1 MKKFNLENID
11 KKHPFKV
18 PDAYFDGLGERIHQ
32 RISNNSLGDSAENN
46 LESNLLKNI
55 DKKMPFGTPE
65 GYFEDFS
72 ARLDERI
79 KLQNNHQTSKQEIK
93 IYTPKP
99 FYAKWSVYAKKM
111 AIAAAV
117 VLVGGFAYVIYDNN
131 QQDNQQNNIENFLA
145 FNDVPKDISN
155 NEIVEYFKEHHTDN
169 NENYVL
175 EHITETHI
183 TETHLEELGSTKE
196 ISKDI
201 LKEIPK
207 ESSQENTKE
216 KSSENKDKN
225 KILNDLPKEEL
236 QEMLNNG
243 ELEEEEVLD
252 QNNNNK

>member
-46 LESNLLKNI
+46 LESGLLKDF

-65 GYFEDFS
+65 RYFEDFS
-72 ARLDERI
+72 VRLDERI
-79 KLQNNHQTSKQEIK
+79 KLKNNQQDSQQDSQQEIK
-93 IYTPKP
+93 IYAPKP
-99 FYAKWSVYAKKM
+99 FYAKFRTYAKSL

-117 VLVGGFAYVIYDNN
+117 VLLGGFVYVIYDNN
-131 QQDNQQNNIENFLA
+131 QQDNQQNNIENLLA
-145 FNDVPKDISN
+145 FNDIPKDISN

-183 TETHLEELGSTKE
+183 TETHLEELGSSQE

-201 LKEIPK
+201 LKESPKEIPK
-207 ESSQENTKE
+207 ESSQENQG
-216 KSSENKDKN
+216 KN
-225 KILNDLPKEEL
+225 QIINDLPKEEL

-243 ELEEEEVLD
+243 ELEEEILD
-252 QNNNNK
+252 

>member
-1 MKKFNLENID
+1 MEKFNLENIE

-18 PDAYFDGLGERIHQ
+18 PDVYFEGLTERIHQ
-32 RISNNSLGDSAENN
+32 RILNDSLGDSAENN
-46 LESNLLKNI
+46 LESNLLKNF
-55 DKKMPFGTPE
+55 DKKMPFGMPE

-72 ARLDERI
+72 AKLGERI
-79 KLQNNHQTSKQEIK
+79 KLQNNQQNSKQEIK

-99 FYAKWSVYAKKM
+99 FYAKFSIYVKSL

-117 VLVGGFAYVIYDNN
+117 VLVGGFAYVVYDK
-131 QQDNQQNNIENFLA
+131 NQQNSIENLLA
-145 FNDVPKDISN
+145 FNDVPKEISN

-183 TETHLEELGSTKE
+183 TETHLQELSNTKE
-196 ISKDI
+196 ISEDI

-207 ESSQENTKE
+207 ESSAENTKE
-216 KSSENKDKN
+216 KLQENQDKN
-225 KILNDLPKEEL
+225 NILNDLPKEEL

-243 ELEEEEVLD
+243 ELEEEVLD
-252 QNNNNK
+252 